1 MHIVAKCPAA
11 KEALDSRAAELREH
25 VDAAFTSRGRSFRD
39 LPAGVLTDL
48 TLAIL
53 DVVFHF
59 WFRQGAQDIQTS
71 ANEVLATLG
80 RMTFDD

>member
-1 MHIVAKCPAA
+1 MQIVAKCPAA
-11 KEALDSRAAELREH
+11 KEALDSRAADLREH
-25 VDAAFTSRGRSFRD
+25 VDAAFTSRGRAFRD
-39 LPAGVLTDL
+39 LPARVLTDL

-59 WFRQGAQDIQTS
+59 WFRQGVQDIQTS

-80 RMTFDD
+80 RMTLDG